1 MLLLIDVDSCFHKLF
16 LEVLGT
22 FSNISSYSIPAI
34 QTEAAFFIAE
44 KKSLKVF
51 YWF

>member
-22 FSNISSYSIPAI
+22 FSNISSFALFAAI
-34 QTEAAFFIAE
+34 QAEAAFFIAE

-51 YWF
+51 

>member
-1 MLLLIDVDSCFHKLF
+1 MNVDSCFHKLF

-22 FSNISSYSIPAI
+22 FSNFSSFALFEAI
-34 QTEAAFFIAE
+34 QTEAAFFIAL

-51 YWF
+51 